1 MYILYYTDIDGN
13 IQNHIFPSPK
23 DSEEDLKKLVTWHN
37 EYCDHL
43 LSQEELDE
51 ENKRKMEYMH
61 AHLVNVPDNS
71 LTAYLVKTIKK
82 RAADHRGVITEAKSM
97 ASSLERFL
105 AKELY

>member
-1 MYILYYTDIDGN
+1 MYILYYTDIDGK
-13 IQNHIFPSPK
+13 IQDHIFPSPK
-23 DSEEDLKKLVTWHN
+23 DSEEDLKNLVQWHN
-37 EYCDHL
+37 EACDRR
-43 LSQEELDE
+43 LSQEECDE
-51 ENKRKMEYMH
+51 EDKNKMECMH
-61 AHLVNVPDNS
+61 AHLVNVPDDS

>member
-13 IQNHIFPSPK
+13 IRDHIFPSPK
-23 DSEEDLKKLVTWHN
+23 DSEEDLKQLVSWHN
-37 EYCDHL
+37 EACDRN
-43 LSQEELDE
+43 LSQEECDE

-61 AHLVNVPDNS
+61 AHLANVPDDS